1 MNKILFLYV
10 ALLISAVASANA
22 ETNAGNGSMSNYELG
37 AGDKILITVFRE
49 PDLTMEAKLTDA
61 GTIIFPFLGE
71 MNVKGLTVGKLKDK
85 ITQGLSGRYL
95 KDPSVSVSVLEYREF
110 FVNGEVKQPGAFPY
124 FPGLTVQKAISI
136 AGGFTERAS
145 QSSVLL
151 EREKDANR
159 EGIEVELNAPIAP
172 GDIVIV
178 EESFF

>member
-1 MNKILFLYV
+1 MKILFLV
-10 ALLISAVASANA
+10 IALLISASVGANT
-22 ETNAGNGSMSNYELG
+22 ETQDDDGLMSHYELG
-37 AGDKILITVFRE
+37 AGDKIRISVYRE
-49 PDLTMEAKLTDA
+49 PDLTLEAELTDA

-110 FVNGEVKQPGAFPY
+110 FVNGEVKKPGAFPY
-124 FPGLTVQKAISI
+124 LPGLTVQRAISI

-159 EGIEVELNAPIAP
+159 QSVEVELNAPIAP
-172 GDIVIV
+172 GDVVIV

>member
-1 MNKILFLYV
+1 MSKISFFFV
-10 ALLISAVASANA
+10 ALLMLGSAGANN
-22 ETNAGNGSMSNYELG
+22 ETQTDAGLMSHYELG
-37 AGDKILITVFRE
+37 AGDKIRISVYRE
-49 PDLTMEAKLTDA
+49 PDLTLEVELTDA

-85 ITQGLSGRYL
+85 ITQGLNGRYL

-110 FVNGEVKQPGAFPY
+110 FVNGEVKKPGAFPY
-124 FPGLTVQKAISI
+124 LPGLTVQRAISI

-159 EGIEVELNAPIAP
+159 EGIEVELNTPIAP
-172 GDIVIV
+172 GDVVIV

>member
-1 MNKILFLYV
+1 MNKILFLYF
-10 ALLISAVASANA
+10 ALLLSAVANA
-22 ETNAGNGSMSNYELG
+22 AEETPVENGLMSNYELG
-37 AGDKILITVFRE
+37 AGDKIVITVFRE
-49 PDLTMEAKLTDA
+49 PDLTLEAKLTDA

-95 KDPSVSVSVLEYREF
+95 KDPHVNVSVLEYREF
-110 FVNGEVKQPGAFPY
+110 FVNGEVNKPGAFPY
-124 FPGLTVQKAISI
+124 MPGLTVQKAISI

-145 QSSVLL
+145 QSSVQL
-151 EREKDANR
+151 EREKDVKR
-159 EGIEVELNAPIAP
+159 QGIEVELDAPIAP

>member
-1 MNKILFLYV
+1 MKILFLFI
-10 ALLISAVASANA
+10 ALLISASVGANN
-22 ETNAGNGSMSNYELG
+22 ETQVDNGLMSHYELG
-37 AGDKILITVFRE
+37 AGDKIRISVYRE
-49 PDLTMEAKLTDA
+49 PDLTLEAELTDA

-110 FVNGEVKQPGAFPY
+110 FVNGEVQKPGAFPY
-124 FPGLTVQKAISI
+124 LPGLTVQRAISI

-159 EGIEVELNAPIAP
+159 QGVEVELNVPIAP
-172 GDIVIV
+172 GDVVIV

>member
-1 MNKILFLYV
+1 MNKILFLCL
-10 ALLISAVASANA
+10 ALALPFSGHAKA
-22 ETNAGNGSMSNYELG
+22 EPPTENGTMSNYELG
-37 AGDKILITVFRE
+37 AGDKIIITVFRE
-49 PDLTMEAKLTDA
+49 PDLTLEAKLTDA

-110 FVNGEVKQPGAFPY
+110 FVNGEVKRPGAFPY
-124 FPGLTVQKAISI
+124 LPGLTVQKAISI

-145 QSSVLL
+145 QSSVQL
-151 EREKDANR
+151 EREKDAQR
-159 EGIEVELNAPIAP
+159 QSIEVGLDAPIGP
-172 GDIVIV
+172 GDVVIV

>member
-1 MNKILFLYV
+1 MNKILFLFF
-10 ALLISAVASANA
+10 ALLLSGAAYAATEPPA
-22 ETNAGNGSMSNYELG
+22 ENGLMSNYELG

-95 KDPSVSVSVLEYREF
+95 KDPSVSVSVLAYREF

-124 FPGLTVQKAISI
+124 LPGLTVQKAISI

-145 QSSVLL
+145 QSSVQL
-151 EREKDANR
+151 EREKDANHQ
-159 EGIEVELNAPIAP
+159 GIEVDMDATIAP
-172 GDIVIV
+172 GDVVIV